1 MPIVTV
7 FSSDFR
13 RADEVVGMARTRP
26 DPLMLHIPNLL
37 EAISAAQFGLQLG
50 R

>member
-13 RADEVVGMARTRP
+13 RANEVVGMARTRP
-26 DPLMLHIPNLL
+26 APTD
-37 EAISAAQFGLQLG
+37 AAHP
-50 R
+50 